1 MAGEETLGT
10 AVLALSTDD
19 KGLDKGLD
27 AGEKKAQGWVGR
39 VGGVL
44 GKGLAVGAG
53 VAIGAGVALTA
64 VLGDAVREAMNAQ
77 EVGAQLDAVLQST
90 GGAAGMT
97 ADEVNDLATSLSEV
111 TRFEDD
117 AIVAGESMLLTFT
130 NIGEDVFPQATETML
145 DMSQA
150 LGQDMQTSAVQLGK
164 ALNDPI
170 KGVTALQRVGVTFT
184 EAQKD
189 QIKAMVE
196 AGDVMG
202 AQKVILAELSKE
214 FGGSARAAGQTFGGQ
229 MDILKNKIGNV
240 KEEVGMAL
248 LPVLTQLATALGPV
262 LMEAAQGLA
271 NFLTNTLIPAISD
284 VVTWVTENWPK
295 IRDTAIAVWNA
306 VVAVVG
312 PILETIKGLLQ
323 DAGES
328 TSWLSEAWQRVQAII
343 AAVLPPIQT
352 IIEAV
357 LGAISTFVA
366 EHGDEIKAFMDTAW
380 EAIGSIINTVLAI
393 IEATIVPAL
402 QAIAQFIS
410 DHGAEIQRVLSAAW
424 TIISTIISTALTLI
438 EGTVKLILALI
449 QGDWSGAWNIIKTTT
464 NTVWENIKTIIRAAL
479 DMLKALIGG
488 ALDAI
493 KGIFESKWNAILSY
507 LKGLWESIK
516 QTVQDGL
523 NAVKD
528 ALGSIKFPNPFAVI
542 QGWIDSARSAIDG
555 FLTWLRGLKIPNPF
569 ANFKIPTFATGTSFA
584 PGGLALVGE
593 LGPELVNLPRGSQVI
608 PAADTRRMMGG
619 DTLIFQFAAP
629 ASVYD
634 ERRIEASVERALANA
649 GRRAD
654 SIQRMR

>member
-1 MAGEETLGT
+1 
-10 AVLALSTDD
+10 VL
-19 KGLDKGLD
+19 K
-27 AGEKKAQGWVGR
+27 
-39 VGGVL
+39 
-44 GKGLAVGAG
+44 
-53 VAIGAGVALTA
+53 
-64 VLGDAVREAMNAQ
+64 
-77 EVGAQLDAVLQST
+77 ST

-97 ADEVNDLATSLSEV
+97 ATEVNDLATSLSEV

-150 LGQDMQTSAVQLGK
+150 LGQDMQSSAIQLGK

-170 KGVTALQRVGVTFT
+170 KGMTALQRVGVTFT

-229 MDILKNKIGNV
+229 MDILTNKLGNV
-240 KEEVGMAL
+240 KEEVGLAL
-248 LPVLTQLATALGPV
+248 LPVLTQLATTLGPV
-262 LMEAAQGLA
+262 VMQAAQGLA
-271 NFLTNTLIPAISD
+271 NFLTGTLIPAISN
-284 VVTWVTENWPK
+284 VVTWVTTNWPK
-295 IRDTAIAVWNA
+295 IRDTAITVWNA

-312 PILETIKGLLQ
+312 PILETIKGLIQ
-323 DAGES
+323 GAGDK

-352 IIEAV
+352 IIAAV
-357 LGAISTFVA
+357 LGAIQTFMA
-366 EHGDEIKAFMDTAW
+366 AHGEEIKAFMSGAW
-380 EAIGSIINTVLAI
+380 EQIGSIINTVLAI
-393 IEATIVPAL
+393 IQATVVPAL

-410 DHGAEIQRVLSAAW
+410 DHGAEIQRVLSNAW

-449 QGDWSGAWNIIKTTT
+449 QGDWSGAWEIVKTTA
-464 NTVWENIKTIIRAAL
+464 NTVWTNIKTIIGAAL
-479 DMLKALIGG
+479 DNIKVVLGL

-493 KGIFESKWNAILSY
+493 KNIFESKWNAILNY

-516 QTVQDGL
+516 QTVNDGL

-528 ALGSIKFPNPFAVI
+528 ALGSITFPNPFGVI
-542 QGWIDSARSAIDG
+542 QGWIDSARSAIDA
-555 FLTWLRGLKIPNPF
+555 FLRWLSGLHIPNPF
-569 ANFKIPTFATGTSFA
+569 AGLFGGASGAFAMGTSFA
-584 PGGLALVGE
+584 PGGWALVGE
-593 LGPELVNLPRGSQVI
+593 MGPELVNLPRGSQVI

-629 ASVYD
+629 ATAYD
-634 ERRIEASVERALANA
+634 ERRVELAVEQALASA

-654 SIQRMR
+654 AIQRLR